1 MCAVVV
7 NVFSSIEILRAHFR
21 FLLFLLLLNISVMLL
36 DGFSG

>member
-21 FLLFLLLLNISVMLL
+21 FLLLLTISVMLL
-36 DGFSG
+36 DGYIG